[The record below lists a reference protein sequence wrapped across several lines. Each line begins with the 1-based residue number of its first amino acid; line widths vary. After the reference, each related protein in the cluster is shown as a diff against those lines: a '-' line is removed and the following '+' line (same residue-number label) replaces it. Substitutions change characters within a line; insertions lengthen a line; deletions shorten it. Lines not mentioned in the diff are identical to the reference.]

1 MQTQGAKARETGAEQ
16 VRWELSDLYK
26 DVDDP
31 QIDRDLE
38 ELLRAAEQFGERHR
52 GHLAETLGDALRARA
67 EIQCRADKL
76 MVYLFL
82 RRSTDA
88 TNARIEQRIARV
100 QEAWSRAEADHMN
113 FFDHEL

>member
-1 MQTQGAKARETGAEQ
+1 MQTQGAAKPETGAEQ

-31 QIDRDLE
+31 AIDRDLA
-38 ELLRAAEQFGERHR
+38 ELLRLAQQFSERYR
-52 GHLAETLGDALRARA
+52 GKLAEALGDALRARA
-67 EIQCRADKL
+67 EMQCLAEKL

-100 QEAWSRAEADHMN
+100 QEQWSR
-113 FFDHEL
+113 